1 MSQRTIQPAP
11 VRKTLVVK
19 ADIER
24 SFTAFTSRIGS
35 WWPRNRT
42 LGSAPQADV
51 IIESRIGGRWYERG
65 ADGSEC
71 EWGKVL
77 RWEPPSRLVLAWQID
92 ANFKYDPGC
101 VTEVELKFTALGA
114 EKTRVEFEHRH
125 LERLGER
132 SQIVRDMLDSGWVG
146 ILDLYVKAAQTTAP

>member
-1 MSQRTIQPAP
+1 MSQRTIEPAP

-24 SFTAFTSRIGS
+24 SFVAFTSRIGS
-35 WWPRNRT
+35 WWPRRRT
-42 LGSAPQADV
+42 IASVPQADV

-77 RWEPPSRLVLAWQID
+77 KWEPPSRLVLAWQID
-92 ANFKYDPGC
+92 ADFKYNPAC
-101 VTEVELKFTALGA
+101 VTEVEVKFTALGA
-114 EKTRVEFEHRH
+114 DETRVDFEHRH

-132 SQIVRDMLDSGWVG
+132 SQSLRDMLDSGWVG
-146 ILDLYVKAAQTTAP
+146 ILELYVNAAQTTPL